1 MNLKHI
7 VGVAA
12 IAGMTGLGAIGLG
25 AGVANAAPASSV
37 ASAVYS
43 ASPQSHTAVPNQGS
57 VQPVDFGHGGYGH
70 GGDGRGGYDRGGY
83 DRGGY
88 GGYAPGGYG
97 PGYDWAPPPPPICI
111 PFLPC

>member
-12 IAGMTGLGAIGLG
+12 IAGAAGIGAIGLG
-25 AGVANAAPASSV
+25 PGVANAAPMPASVS
-37 ASAVYS
+37 SAVYS
-43 ASPQSHTAVPNQGS
+43 ASPQSHAAVPNQGS
-57 VQPVDFGHGGYGH
+57 IQAVDWGHGNYGHGGYG
-70 GGDGRGGYDRGGY
+70 RGGYG
-83 DRGGY
+83 RGGY

-97 PGYDWAPPPPPICI
+97 PGYWAPPPPPICI